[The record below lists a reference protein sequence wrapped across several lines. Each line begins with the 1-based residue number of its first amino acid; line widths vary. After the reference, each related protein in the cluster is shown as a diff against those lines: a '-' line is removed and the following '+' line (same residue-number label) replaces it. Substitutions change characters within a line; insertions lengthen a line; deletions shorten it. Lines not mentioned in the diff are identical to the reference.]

1 MSLFNKIIFL
11 LIFLYHISLFFFNI
25 SFANIEEEYFKIYK
39 KLDYQKGV
47 YGNASKYADLIYEY
61 EGVTNNFRLYI
72 DNTVQNQELILWN
85 LDENW
90 NENRIFVNKKVQE
103 FWGFVNNYGIFI
115 IYKRSSNIY
124 WKIYQTNNGKEIIG
138 GFLTSESILNLTL
151 KDVYFASYKKGAF
164 VSLVFYDNLGKQYY
178 YIYYLDVWGRH
189 DLVTKKDNK

>member
-138 GFLTSESILNLTL
+138 GFLTSESILNIAL

-164 VSLVFYDNLGKQYY
+164 VSLIFYDNLGKQYY

>member
-1 MSLFNKIIFL
+1 MFLFNKIIFSF
-11 LIFLYHISLFFFNI
+11 IFINFLFFFHI

-138 GFLTSESILNLTL
+138 GFLTSESILNLAL